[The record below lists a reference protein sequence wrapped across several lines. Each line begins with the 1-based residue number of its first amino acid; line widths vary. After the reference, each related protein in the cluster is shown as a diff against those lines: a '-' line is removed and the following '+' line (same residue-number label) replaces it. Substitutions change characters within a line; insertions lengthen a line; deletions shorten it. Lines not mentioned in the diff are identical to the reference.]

1 MVVLIGHTKE
11 GFVELLLVAGLVA
24 LIVLVLLGLYM
35 FIQGRRSGTVRA
47 AVSHPTESGGEG
59 DREAGS

>member
-1 MVVLIGHTKE
+1 M
-11 GFVELLLVAGLVA
+11 ELLLVAGLVA

-47 AVSHPTESGGEG
+47 VVTHPNDSAGDGDTEAS
-59 DREAGS
+59 S